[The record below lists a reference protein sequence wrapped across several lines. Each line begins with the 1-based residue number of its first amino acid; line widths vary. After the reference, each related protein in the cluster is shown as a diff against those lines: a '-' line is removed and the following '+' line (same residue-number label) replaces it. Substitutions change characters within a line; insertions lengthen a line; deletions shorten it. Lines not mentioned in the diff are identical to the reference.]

1 MEATHCEIISWPTF
15 ARPYFTFWRVHP
27 NTDKQKAFSG
37 QDETK
42 VWAYSDIPNAPASE
56 LGIDYEA
63 AKKDQ
68 ARFLSDKA
76 NKRRGKK

>member
-15 ARPYFTFWRVHP
+15 ARPYFTYWRVHP

-37 QDETK
+37 RDETK
-42 VWAYSDIPNAPASE
+42 VYAYSDIARAKD
-56 LGIDYEA
+56 LGIDYDA

-68 ARFLSDKA
+68 ARWMSEKA
-76 NKRRGKK
+76 KKKRK